1 MVYEWYNVTLQRF
14 NVYLNDINDIF
25 IIKIALFKSQNI
37 NFFFHPVLIYQK
49 VKNYIRYKIYSTHY
63 ISICFP
69 DFSF

>member
-1 MVYEWYNVTLQRF
+1 MSLYMIY
-14 NVYLNDINDIF
+14 DINDIF

-49 VKNYIRYKIYSTHY
+49 VKNYIRYKIYHTHY

-69 DFSF
+69 DLGF